1 MRGLEGAGAAGGLAG
16 GLAAAGA
23 RLERG
28 FDVVADEVEL
38 FDQLEHAD
46 LVVTGEGFLDA
57 ESFDGKTVGGVAEMA
72 AQLGVPVLAV
82 AGDCYDGAEQR
93 IDAISLVTRFGDER
107 ARADTLACIEEAL
120 LERLG

>member
-1 MRGLEGAGAAGGLAG
+1 MAG

-38 FDQLEHAD
+38 FDLLEHAD

-57 ESFDGKTVGGVAEMA
+57 ESFDGKTVGGVAELA

-82 AGDCYDGAEQR
+82 AGDCYDGAEER
-93 IDAISLVTRFGDER
+93 IDAISLVDRFGDER
-107 ARADTLACIEEAL
+107 ARTETLACVAEA
-120 LERLG
+120 